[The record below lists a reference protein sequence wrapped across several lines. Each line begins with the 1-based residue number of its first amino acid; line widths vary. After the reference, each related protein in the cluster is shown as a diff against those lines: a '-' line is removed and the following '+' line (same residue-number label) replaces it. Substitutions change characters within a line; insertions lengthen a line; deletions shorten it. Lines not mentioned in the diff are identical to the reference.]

1 MSSKLWKNDSF
12 INQNIPY
19 LFNQEIIEY
28 DMKEAGFSLTKEFQ
42 LLDKKIIEKLEK
54 YKKDKR
60 KVELGKIQRDDK
72 DYRDNLKQAFA
83 YARKLFIESNDLEDH
98 DIISIKKDA
107 LFIHKKCKNQQFGNH
122 IIFRPKNIY
131 TSYIQLP
138 KKMEFYYNYEK
149 LDVKGMNDENIA
161 LHEDYMIKFIKSF
174 FLKMETESEEDVIK
188 FTRRFIDKYKRK
200 ELEVGYYRTFDY
212 RSIIEVTTEDDVL
225 YKDYWEDKKEDIDI
239 SYNYMNILLKLI
251 QIPT

>member
-1 MSSKLWKNDSF
+1 
-12 INQNIPY
+12 
-19 LFNQEIIEY
+19 
-28 DMKEAGFSLTKEFQ
+28 
-42 LLDKKIIEKLEK
+42 
-54 YKKDKR
+54 
-60 KVELGKIQRDDK
+60 
-72 DYRDNLKQAFA
+72 
-83 YARKLFIESNDLEDH
+83 
-98 DIISIKKDA
+98 
-107 LFIHKKCKNQQFGNH
+107 
-122 IIFRPKNIY
+122 
-131 TSYIQLP
+131 
-138 KKMEFYYNYEK
+138 MEFYYNYEK

-200 ELEVGYYRTFDY
+200 ELEGGYYRTFDY

-239 SYNYMNILLKLI
+239 SYNYKNILLKLI